1 MNKAKKKML
10 LAASVAGILAVTGFA
25 SSSGTLYAEDGVACS
40 GINAC
45 KGQGACGGK
54 GHSCA
59 GMNSCKGEGWVKTAS
74 AEECTAQGGK
84 VKEMEAKDMG
94 TTAPAADASE
104 SAAPA
109 SY

>member
-1 MNKAKKKML
+1 MNRAKKKML

-59 GMNSCKGEGWVKTAS
+59 GMNACKGMGWVKTAD
-74 AEECTAQGGK
+74 AEECTTKGGT
-84 VKEMEAKDMG
+84 VDVTAVMDMDAPD
-94 TTAPAADASE
+94 APAA
-104 SAAPA
+104 APVA
-109 SY
+109 Q